1 MGVLTTAKARQ
12 RVLRGQAG
20 CAVALV
26 GWARTF
32 LTSCRP
38 KILFTVH
45 VESALITHKQARHS
59 RKRWKRDLEPE
70 CRCLAARDG
79 YSLQS

>member
-1 MGVLTTAKARQ
+1 M
-12 RVLRGQAG
+12 
-20 CAVALV
+20 ALV

-45 VESALITHKQARHS
+45 VESALITHMQARLS
-59 RKRWKRDLEPE
+59 WKRWKRDLEPE